1 MDIKIY
7 NSLSNQIE
15 VFKPLKE
22 GQVTI
27 YVCGPTV
34 YNYVHVGNMRPVVVF
49 DVLRRLF
56 LHLGYNV
63 IFISNFTDI
72 DDKIIKQ
79 AQKENLSEA
88 EIAEKYIKA
97 FEEARE
103 GVNALK
109 PTYQPRV
116 TKTMDQIIQ
125 FVKDLEDKGY
135 AYNVDGDV
143 YFRVSEIKDYGCL
156 SNMKIDDL
164 LVGAR
169 IEEDS
174 KKESPLDFALWKKT
188 DEGIKFDSPWGKGR
202 PGWHSECVVMINSL
216 TGDGKIDIH
225 GGGFDL
231 KFPHHENEI
240 AQEEALKG
248 HKIATYWMHNGF
260 INVDNVKMSKSLG
273 NVILANDYI
282 KEFGGNTVRFLLVN
296 THYRLPVNFSNELAT
311 SAIKELN
318 KFEATFKN
326 LAVQMQLNNLPL
338 DLKLDDSKLD
348 IQAFLEALCDDLNTA
363 NALTEVYRVVK
374 ESNILLRNKELNL
387 ELLNKD
393 FYTLKTMFDILGFK
407 FEYPLLSDDDKKLY
421 IYYNKAKKE
430 KDFETSD
437 LLRAKLIE
445 KKIL

>member
-1 MDIKIY
+1 
-7 NSLSNQIE
+7 
-15 VFKPLKE
+15 
-22 GQVTI
+22 
-27 YVCGPTV
+27 
-34 YNYVHVGNMRPVVVF
+34 
-49 DVLRRLF
+49 
-56 LHLGYNV
+56 
-63 IFISNFTDI
+63 
-72 DDKIIKQ
+72 
-79 AQKENLSEA
+79 
-88 EIAEKYIKA
+88 
-97 FEEARE
+97 
-103 GVNALK
+103 
-109 PTYQPRV
+109 
-116 TKTMDQIIQ
+116 
-125 FVKDLEDKGY
+125 
-135 AYNVDGDV
+135 
-143 YFRVSEIKDYGCL
+143 
-156 SNMKIDDL
+156 
-164 LVGAR
+164 
-169 IEEDS
+169 
-174 KKESPLDFALWKKT
+174 
-188 DEGIKFDSPWGKGR
+188 
-202 PGWHSECVVMINSL
+202 MINSL
-216 TGDGKIDIH
+216 TGDGRIDIH
-225 GGGFDL
+225 GGGMDL

-421 IYYNKAKKE
+421 FDYNKAKKE
-430 KDFETSD
+430 KDFATSD

>member
-1 MDIKIY
+1 MVIY
-7 NSLSNQIE
+7 NAKDYNDMSRKAANIISA
-15 VFKPLKE
+15 
-22 GQVTI
+22 QV
-27 YVCGPTV
+27 
-34 YNYVHVGNMRPVVVF
+34 
-49 DVLRRLF
+49 
-56 LHLGYNV
+56 
-63 IFISNFTDI
+63 
-72 DDKIIKQ
+72 IIKPDSVLGLATGSTPEGTYKQ
-79 AQKENLSEA
+79 LVEWYKKGDLDFAKVKAVNLDEYKGLS
-88 EIAEKYIKA
+88 KD
-97 FEEARE
+97 
-103 GVNALK
+103 N
-109 PTYQPRV
+109 
-116 TKTMDQIIQ
+116 DQS
-125 FVKDLEDKGY
+125 Y
-135 AYNVDGDV
+135 AYFMRKHLFDHVN
-143 YFRVSEIKDYGCL
+143 
-156 SNMKIDDL
+156 IDINNTFIPNGL
-164 LVGAR
+164 
-169 IEEDS
+169 EEDS

-421 IYYNKAKKE
+421 FDYNKAKKE
-430 KDFETSD
+430 KDFATSD